1 LAHSPLQYR
10 PVIRLRL
17 ENSLLIFIAFIFLST
32 NLAAQTSKK
41 DLENKKK
48 KLQDEISNTNKLLE
62 ATRNSKNLSIKELN
76 LLNNKIGQR
85 QNLINTLSTEL
96 SQLNAEMNA
105 NQHTYDSLQTAL
117 GTLKKEF
124 ARIVNY
130 TYKFRN
136 QNSTLSYLL
145 TGEDFNKAYKRA
157 KYLDLYSKYR
167 KAQALKIQELQ
178 KQLLALN
185 DQIVANRSTKIVV
198 INQNEN
204 QKKELTGDKLE
215 QEKIVKKLQKTET
228 ELKAQI
234 KKKQGEANKLQ
245 NAIKKIIEDEIKKSA
260 EVPKKATSGLDG
272 KGGSTAKIKTPV
284 KTETITLTP
293 EAKLTSQNFESNKG
307 RLPWPVEKGFISS
320 SYGAQPHPVLTGI
333 TINNNGVDISTDK
346 GATARAVFDGEVS
359 GVINIPGA
367 GQAIIIRHGDYLSV
381 YANLSSVSVAKGS
394 KVKAKQSIGIVGYNN
409 NDGSVIHL
417 EIWKGKTKLNPAGW
431 IAAR

>member
-1 LAHSPLQYR
+1 MVHSPLQYR

-17 ENSLLIFIAFIFLST
+17 ETSLLLFIALIFLST

-48 KLQDEISNTNKLLE
+48 KLQDEINNTNKQLE
-62 ATRNSKNLSIKELN
+62 ATRNSKNLSLKELN

-96 SQLNAEMNA
+96 NQLNAEMNA

-204 QKKELTGDKLE
+204 QKKELTGDKIQ

-234 KKKQGEANKLQ
+234 KKKQGEATKLQ
-245 NAIKKIIEDEIKKSA
+245 NAIKKIIEDEIRASA
-260 EVPKKATSGLDG
+260 EPPKKVIP
-272 KGGSTAKIKTPV
+272 KGGSGETTKAKTPV

-367 GQAIIIRHGDYLSV
+367 GQAIIIRHGEYLSV
-381 YANLSSVSVAKGS
+381 YANLSSVSVSKGS
-394 KVKAKQSIGIVGYNN
+394 KVKAKQSIGTVGYNAD
-409 NDGSVIHL
+409 DGSVIHL

>member
-1 LAHSPLQYR
+1 MVHSPLQYR

-17 ENSLLIFIAFIFLST
+17 ENSLFIFIALIFLST
-32 NLAAQTSKK
+32 SLAAQTSKK

-48 KLQDEISNTNKLLE
+48 KLQDEINSTNKQLE
-62 ATRNSKNLSIKELN
+62 ATRNSKNLSLKELN
-76 LLNNKIGQR
+76 LLKNQIGQR
-85 QNLINTLSTEL
+85 QNLINTLSSEL
-96 SQLNAEMNA
+96 NQLNAEMNA

-167 KAQALKIQELQ
+167 KAQAIKIQNLQ

-204 QKKELTGDKLE
+204 QKKALTGDKLE

-245 NAIKKIIEDEIKKSA
+245 NAIKKIIDDEIKKSA
-260 EVPKKATSGLDG
+260 EVPKKITP
-272 KGGSTAKIKTPV
+272 KGGTGETTKAKTPV

-293 EAKLTSQNFESNKG
+293 EAKLTSQNFENNKG

-320 SYGAQPHPVLTGI
+320 SFGTQPHPVLTGI
-333 TINNNGVDISTDK
+333 TVNNNGIDISTDK

-367 GQAIIIRHGDYLSV
+367 GQAIIIRHGEYLSV
-381 YANLSSVSVAKGS
+381 YANLNSVSVAKGS
-394 KVKAKQSIGIVGYNN
+394 KVKAKQSIGTVGYNTD
-409 NDGSVIHL
+409 DGSVIHL